1 MRIGL
6 FGRLGSGNI
15 GNDATLEAVL
25 AYLKA
30 ERPDAILDSL
40 CSGPQRVT
48 DRYGVPATQL
58 GWLEGARPV
67 SGPKP
72 LRMAATLG
80 RLVAGSLI
88 DTWQIVSWVRRHDV
102 VIVPGMGVLESTL
115 PQRPWELPWSQ
126 FVMSLAG
133 KLFGVKVA
141 FVSVGANVV
150 RQRATGWLLAKSAK
164 LAYYRSF
171 RDEQSLYAARE
182 MGMAG
187 ESDEV
192 YPDLVFAL
200 PSPPVT
206 QGDSVGVGVMAY
218 SGGTEDR
225 ADAERIQEQY
235 TATMTQFVERLLS
248 AGRSVRLLIGDE
260 ADEVVALDVLSR
272 VESTRVVY
280 ESFTSADELMSQL
293 GTVDS
298 VVGTRFHTVLFG
310 LKLGKPTIAIG
321 YGRKHLALMEQLG
334 VEDWFQEIRDLD
346 ADRLYTQFVALQ
358 GERERVVRTIG
369 ERRQLIRERLDEQF
383 AELSAVLFGKSS

>member
-1 MRIGL
+1 VRIGL

-30 ERPDAILDSL
+30 ERPDAVLDSL

-48 DRYGVPATQL
+48 DRYGVPAAQL

-72 LRMAATLG
+72 LRMAVTLG

-187 ESDEV
+187 ESDQV

-358 GERERVVRTIG
+358 GERERVVRTIE

>member
-30 ERPDAILDSL
+30 ERPDAVLDSL
-40 CSGPQRVT
+40 CSGPKRVT
-48 DRYGVPATQL
+48 DRYGVPAAQL
-58 GWLEGARPV
+58 GWLDGKQPPT
-67 SGPKP
+67 GPKP
-72 LRMAATLG
+72 VRLALTLG
-80 RLVAGSLI
+80 RLVLGSLI
-88 DTWQIVSWVRRHDV
+88 DTWQITSWVRRHDV

-115 PQRPWELPWSQ
+115 PQRPWELPWGQ

-133 KLFGVKVA
+133 KVFGVKVA

-171 RDEQSLYAARE
+171 RDEQSLGAAQKMR
-182 MGMAG
+182 MAG
-187 ESDEV
+187 PSDHV

-200 PSPPVT
+200 PSLPAT
-206 QGDSVGVGVMAY
+206 QGDSIGVGVMAY

-225 ADAERIQEQY
+225 ADAERIQETY
-235 TATMTQFVERLLS
+235 TAAMTLFVERLL
-248 AGRSVRLLIGDE
+248 ADGRRVRLLIGDE
-260 ADEVVALDVLSR
+260 ADEPVALDVLSR
-272 VESTRVVY
+272 VQSSRVVY
-280 ESFTSADELMSQL
+280 ESFTSADELMNQL

-298 VVGTRFHTVLFG
+298 VIGTRFHTVLFG

-321 YGRKHLALMEQLG
+321 YGRKHLALMEHFG
-334 VEDWFQEIRDLD
+334 VEEWFQEIRDLD

-358 GERERVVRTIG
+358 GERAQVVRTID
-369 ERRQLIRERLDEQF
+369 EHLQLVREQLDAQF
-383 AELSAVLFGKSS
+383 AELSAVLFGGRS